1 MMSDQF
7 PLFTKD
13 GAKATITLNR
23 PEHHNRID
31 PDDIPKIHEY
41 LDATESDPAIK
52 FLVITGTGKKTFSS
66 GYTID
71 AILTRMD
78 DSFQILL
85 GRIENLNLPTICALN
100 GSAYGGGV
108 DLATC
113 CDFRIGVHGSRM
125 FIPAAKFGLHY
136 YPDGIRRFV
145 QRVGHVAAKK
155 IFMLSKTMDANE
167 MLRVGFLT
175 ELVSHDDLDKTVED
189 YQKSILECDSSV
201 SVSMKKNINV
211 FASGDLSP
219 KIWIQKYREALGSEE
234 MARRLG
240 KD

>member
-1 MMSDQF
+1 
-7 PLFTKD
+7 
-13 GAKATITLNR
+13 
-23 PEHHNRID
+23 
-31 PDDIPKIHEY
+31 
-41 LDATESDPAIK
+41 
-52 FLVITGTGKKTFSS
+52 
-66 GYTID
+66 
-71 AILTRMD
+71 
-78 DSFQILL
+78 
-85 GRIENLNLPTICALN
+85 
-100 GSAYGGGV
+100 
-108 DLATC
+108 
-113 CDFRIGVHGSRM
+113 
-125 FIPAAKFGLHY
+125 
-136 YPDGIRRFV
+136 
-145 QRVGHVAAKK
+145 VGHVAAKK

-240 KD
+240 KDQ